1 MSRQAA
7 ITTLVACVLAGL
19 ASLSRAEETRNVLQ
33 TNPFERPAIEE
44 KQATVAMNSSQT
56 PARAL
61 KLRATMVAG
70 ADSLANIGGMI
81 IGIGQ
86 EIDGYQLLSVREREV
101 ILGKNGS
108 TKTLSVDD

>member
-7 ITTLVACVLAGL
+7 ITTLVACILAGL
-19 ASLSRAEETRNVLQ
+19 ASLSRAEETRHVLQ

-44 KQATVAMNSSQT
+44 KQETVAMNISQA